1 MLGVSSFFK
10 HKFSYSEVACFFIVV
25 FCCYFMTSIMS
36 ISPIYGTTLI
46 GLFML
51 LIQVYYKRVSV
62 ISLFVYGTCIL
73 YALWYLFDCL
83 IISTELHAALVSFF
97 FALYYIFA
105 DLALCQIDNK
115 KKMQNI
121 IKLYFL
127 FFTIYYVIDLILRL
141 KTAQTLVVPEWMQAN
156 PILKFYLLKFGGL
169 TGDSN
174 TLGTFCVAN
183 FSVLFFSYLRRIIQK
198 KYLALSFVMAVI
210 SCSRAAIVSCL
221 AILLFWYF
229 FYNAKLVI
237 KIGMVFFGIFLSFFV
252 FMLFLNDGSF
262 LTKLDILNKTYKFLQ
277 ECDVYTF
284 LFGLGPNQSF
294 KAIGCYAHNIWSI
307 MLLEY
312 GFVGLVLFL
321 LMMIFIS
328 FDVGKYF
335 FIVVIPYFLVSLS
348 FKPIFLQFLFVAFA
362 LIKHIDR
369 IFPKISN
376 EHQFIRNRH
385 KMTTYFFNYN
395 FKLI

>member
-1 MLGVSSFFK
+1 MLGVSSFFFN
-10 HKFSYSEVACFFIVV
+10 KFSYSEVACFFLTA
-25 FCCYFMTSIMS
+25 FCCYFMTSILS

-46 GLFML
+46 ALFML
-51 LIQVYYKRVSV
+51 FLQFYYKR
-62 ISLFVYGTCIL
+62 INIMGLFVYGACIL

-83 IISTELHAALVSFF
+83 IISTELHAAFVSFF

-105 DLALCQIDNK
+105 DFALCQINNE
-115 KKMQNI
+115 KKMKHL
-121 IKLYFL
+121 IKLYF
-127 FFTIYYVIDLILRL
+127 FFFAVYYVIDLILRL
-141 KTAQTLVVPEWMQAN
+141 KTAQTLDVPEWMQVN
-156 PILKFYLLKFGGL
+156 PILKFYLFKFGGL

-198 KYLALSFVMAVI
+198 KYLVLSFVMAVL

-229 FYNAKLVI
+229 FYKAKLVI
-237 KIGMVFFGIFLSFFV
+237 KFVIFSSGIFLSFFV
-252 FMLFLNDGSF
+252 FMFFLNDGSF
-262 LTKLDILNKTYKFLQ
+262 LTKLDIFNKTYEFLQ

-294 KAIGCYAHNIWSI
+294 KAIGRYAHNIWSI

-312 GFVGLVLFL
+312 GFVGLVLFF
-321 LMMIFIS
+321 LMMVFIS

-335 FIVVIPYFLVSLS
+335 FIVAIPYFLVSLS
-348 FKPIFLQFLFVAFA
+348 FTPIFLQFLFVAFA

-369 IFPKISN
+369 IFPKIGPTPV
-376 EHQFIRNRH
+376 F
-385 KMTTYFFNYN
+385 
-395 FKLI
+395 